1 MASGSSRMPDGP
13 DSGPPAR
20 RDIIADLLQATS
32 MSTDPTPVEPSFLSA
47 FSPLDGLKNENRR
60 ALARKTVLRE
70 LGQGRLLFKEGDTD
84 KRTYYL
90 ATGLVE
96 LLSNG
101 RIVGSI
107 RGGTPDARHA
117 LAPILPRRCTARVAS
132 EKIEYLSIDS
142 DLLDVLLTWDQTGQY
157 EVGELKAGNEAADD
171 WMTMLLQ
178 SRAFHRIPPANLQA
192 VFMRMQRMS
201 YAAGDVIIRQGD
213 EGDYFY
219 VIVSGRC
226 TVSRETPLNREGIKL
241 AELGMGET
249 FGEEALISGATR
261 NATVAMLTDGVLMR
275 LAKEDFN
282 TLLNEPM
289 LRWVEHE
296 QAKEIVAK
304 GGAWLDVRLPSEY
317 EHWHLEP
324 SINVPLYF
332 IRLKLKSLDPAVPY
346 VVICDNSRRSSA
358 AAYILSERGFD
369 AYVLLGGVAGTD
381 LADTLIHNTA
391 G

>member
-1 MASGSSRMPDGP
+1 
-13 DSGPPAR
+13 
-20 RDIIADLLQATS
+20 
-32 MSTDPTPVEPSFLSA
+32 MSTDPTTVEPAFLSA

-201 YAAGDVIIRQGD
+201 YSAGDVIVRQGD

-275 LAKEDFN
+275 LAKDDFN

-289 LRWVEHE
+289 LRWVDHD

-346 VVICDNSRRSSA
+346 VVICDNARRSSA

-369 AYVLLGGVAGTD
+369 AYVLRGGVAATD